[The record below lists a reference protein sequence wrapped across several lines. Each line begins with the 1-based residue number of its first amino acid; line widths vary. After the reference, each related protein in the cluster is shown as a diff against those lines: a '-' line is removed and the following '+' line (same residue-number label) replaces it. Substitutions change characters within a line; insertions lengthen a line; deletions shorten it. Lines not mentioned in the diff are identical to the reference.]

1 MHSKSKRISARHV
14 MIGATAALSVY
25 GVYKLTQKYRVKN
38 TLLLTCSYDNSVCG
52 LPVPKVLTH
61 PLGAPGVYF
70 GTHLKNSAYQVSKP
84 ANVDGHVGVFGES
97 SRGKTSGIVIPTMA
111 YFPGPQFIIDTKGN
125 LAQVWQQ
132 FHRNDGRKL
141 KRFSP
146 AERDKNPCWI
156 DPFELLKYDPDN
168 KCGHAWDLAEAI
180 LPTNRMDNS
189 PVWKEA
195 AQTILA
201 GTLLYYFE
209 EGWNFADALVQIASS
224 KISELVQKIAASNHA
239 EAAMFVKQLSDI
251 DEKVLLNIGLDFR
264 SLMQMVSVPAI
275 LNAFSPDSACEQ
287 LSLYDFAMGTEN
299 FDLIFEVPD
308 AELQQ
313 LRPLVVLV
321 LTQLMRYLARRPEQ
335 TRADAEVPPMLLL
348 LDEFP
353 RLGQMPSIIDGLNT
367 LRSKKVTFLL
377 CMQSIA
383 SLESLYGAADARV
396 ILENLSFKVILG
408 ATDTQS
414 QMYFSRLI
422 GDVLME
428 AENLSVGVPLNV
440 SQSYHLERRPYIYP
454 HAFQTLQDVIVVSPK
469 GAFQVK
475 KHRPWVSLPKFVKK

>member
-1 MHSKSKRISARHV
+1 
-14 MIGATAALSVY
+14 
-25 GVYKLTQKYRVKN
+25 
-38 TLLLTCSYDNSVCG
+38 
-52 LPVPKVLTH
+52 
-61 PLGAPGVYF
+61 
-70 GTHLKNSAYQVSKP
+70 
-84 ANVDGHVGVFGES
+84 
-97 SRGKTSGIVIPTMA
+97 
-111 YFPGPQFIIDTKGN
+111 
-125 LAQVWQQ
+125 
-132 FHRNDGRKL
+132 
-141 KRFSP
+141 
-146 AERDKNPCWI
+146 
-156 DPFELLKYDPDN
+156 
-168 KCGHAWDLAEAI
+168 
-180 LPTNRMDNS
+180 
-189 PVWKEA
+189 
-195 AQTILA
+195 
-201 GTLLYYFE
+201 
-209 EGWNFADALVQIASS
+209 
-224 KISELVQKIAASNHA
+224 
-239 EAAMFVKQLSDI
+239 
-251 DEKVLLNIGLDFR
+251 
-264 SLMQMVSVPAI
+264 
-275 LNAFSPDSACEQ
+275 
-287 LSLYDFAMGTEN
+287 
-299 FDLIFEVPD
+299 
-308 AELQQ
+308 
-313 LRPLVVLV
+313 
-321 LTQLMRYLARRPEQ
+321 
-335 TRADAEVPPMLLL
+335 MLLL